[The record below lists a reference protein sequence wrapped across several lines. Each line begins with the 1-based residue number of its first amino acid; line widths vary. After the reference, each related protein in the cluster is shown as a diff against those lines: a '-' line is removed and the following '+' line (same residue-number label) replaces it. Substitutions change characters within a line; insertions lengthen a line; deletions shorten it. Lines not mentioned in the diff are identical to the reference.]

1 MRDDSKDGEHL
12 SDELIF
18 LVESIT
24 VGGVDLV
31 LEGLLGPELSTLVD
45 RTSWSS
51 LILNPGSTST
61 KISIYCG
68 LRLLAQGE
76 LSVPEGLDT
85 DAQARVDQALE
96 WIQKNGLDC
105 KELTGIAARGGLMRP
120 VASGTYRICERMLHD
135 LAESPV
141 FHASNLGADMAWRI
155 AAQVV
160 GTELLLTTT
169 DPVMVDEILPEQ
181 RLTGLARMMND
192 GTAVHY
198 LNQRAVAKLTAAVM
212 GADLEQVHLI
222 TCHLGGGASAI
233 RHQGGR
239 AVQVAQAFGTL
250 PSANRSGRLPWM
262 QAMGMI
268 ARKEIDLEQVR
279 QAVTRQ
285 GGLLSLA
292 GTDDFRELF
301 SLFDKDITPEQLEK
315 VQLIT
320 NFFANRVAGEILNLS
335 SAQEPIDAI
344 VLTGGLARDEDF
356 CGRVAERI
364 HLPAPVV
371 RLPGALEQSAL
382 AEGLLRAC
390 ADSGCLRDYAHTVE
404 EVEAGRRKTTHLLS
418 TPLIAAPR
426 VVATHAMPSNLDDLI
441 RMARATTAPTIALVG
456 ADNAE
461 ALLAVKQTVA
471 TDREEHHGHS
481 MARFLLLGDWKRVTN
496 LAWEL
501 DLPIDGQNVVAVDT
515 SDPVGFAVE
524 ILEAGWADTMMKGS
538 VSTADVL
545 KGFLR
550 FCKSRGGIKRRLS
563 HLALID
569 IPGRDK
575 LVGLTDAAMNTY
587 PDVEAR
593 IGILENALDC
603 MRLLGYQRPK
613 VAVLSATEK
622 PSKAVDSSLDAR
634 QIAERFTGRDD
645 LIIDGP
651 LALDLALSPESAR
664 DKGYQGAVKGDADLL
679 LVPDIDVGNA
689 VYKAFTVTSE
699 ADAAGAIIGGSVPL
713 ILTSRSDGARTKL
726 AAVALAV
733 VLTAQAKQ
741 RGAP

>member
-1 MRDDSKDGEHL
+1 MRHDPTDGDRL
-12 SDELIF
+12 SVELISQ
-18 LVESIT
+18 LASIA
-24 VGGVDLV
+24 VGRVDLV
-31 LEGLLGPELSTLVD
+31 LEGLLGPKLSTLVG
-45 RTSWSS
+45 RTSWNS

-61 KISIYCG
+61 KISVYNG

-76 LSVPEGLDT
+76 LSAPERLDT
-85 DAQARVDQALE
+85 DIQARVDQVHE
-96 WIQKNGLDC
+96 WLQTNGLDWQ
-105 KELTGIAARGGLMRP
+105 ELTGIAARGGLMRP
-120 VASGTYRICERMLHD
+120 VASGTYRICERMLND
-135 LAESPV
+135 LATSPV
-141 FHASNLGADMAWRI
+141 YHASNLGAAMARRI
-155 AAQVV
+155 AAQA
-160 GTELLLTTT
+160 GTEMLLTTT
-169 DPVMVDEILPEQ
+169 DPVMVDEILPAQ
-181 RLTGLARMMND
+181 RLTGSARVMDD

-212 GADLEQVHLI
+212 GADLDEVHLI

-250 PSANRSGRLPWM
+250 PSANRSGRLPWIK
-262 QAMGMI
+262 ALGMI
-268 ARKEIDLEQVR
+268 ARKEINLEEVR
-279 QAVTRQ
+279 KAVTRQ
-285 GGLLSLA
+285 GGLSSLA
-292 GTDDFRELF
+292 GTDDFREFFLF
-301 SLFDKDITPEQLEK
+301 SERCLSPEQLEK

-320 NFFANRVAGEILNLS
+320 DFFANRVAGEILGLS
-335 SAQEPIDAI
+335 AAQEKIDAI
-344 VLTGGLARDEDF
+344 VLTGGLACDEGF
-356 CGRVAERI
+356 CRRVAERI

-371 RLPGALEQSAL
+371 RVPGALEQSAL

-390 ADSGCLRDYAHTVE
+390 AESGSLKDYVHTVE
-404 EVEAGRRKTTHLLS
+404 EVEAERQKTAHALTVPLL
-418 TPLIAAPR
+418 ADPR
-426 VVATHAMPSNLDDLI
+426 VATNGTVPASLEDLI
-441 RMARATTAPTIALVG
+441 RMARETTAPTIALVG

-461 ALLAVKQTVA
+461 ALLAVKQAAA
-471 TDREEHHGHS
+471 TDRKDPRERS
-481 MARFLLLGDWKRVTN
+481 MARFLLLGDWERVTN

-501 DLPIDGQNVVAVDT
+501 DLPIDGQDVVAVDT
-515 SDPVGFAVE
+515 PDPVGFAVE

-550 FCKSRGGIKRRLS
+550 FCKSQGGIQHRLS
-563 HLALID
+563 HLALFD

-575 LVGLTDAAMNTY
+575 LLGLTDAAMNTN

-593 IGILENALDC
+593 IGILENSLDC
-603 MRLLGYQRPK
+603 LRLLGYQRPK

-622 PSKAVDSSLDAR
+622 PSKAVDSSLEAR

-651 LALDLALSPESAR
+651 MALDLALSPESAR

-713 ILTSRSDGARTKL
+713 ILTSRGDGARTKL
-726 AAVALAV
+726 AAMALAV
-733 VLTAQAKQ
+733 VLIAHAKH